1 MRPDIMDTVPYIH
14 FVAELIQH
22 TVHLIVQIKK
32 IITHSCLTV
41 DLLLLKL
48 QIGLHFS

>member
-14 FVAELIQH
+14 FMAELIQH
-22 TVHLIVQIKK
+22 TVHLIVQIKE
-32 IITHSCLTV
+32 IIAHGRLTV

-48 QIGLHFS
+48 QIGLHVS